1 MKTIGNI
8 IWFLLGGFI
17 SWILWML
24 AGLLVCITIIGIPF
38 GIQCFKIANY
48 VVWPFKKDVIIGKIG
63 AGKVIGDIL
72 WIVIFGWE
80 FALFHAIVGVLFTI
94 TIIGIPFG
102 KQHFKFAQL
111 SLVPFN
117 SKIAKQTGNNSNT

>member
-1 MKTIGNI
+1 MRTIGNI
-8 IWFLLGGFI
+8 IWFILGGFI
-17 SWILWML
+17 SWILWMA

-38 GIQCFKIANY
+38 GIQCFKIASY
-48 VVWPFKKDVIIGKIG
+48 VIWPFKKDVIIGKIG
-63 AGKVIGDIL
+63 AGKIIGDIL

-80 FALFHAIVGVLFTI
+80 FALFHAIIGALFTI

-117 SKIAKQTGNNSNT
+117 SKVTKNNN

>member
-17 SWILWML
+17 AFILWSL

-38 GIQCFKIANY
+38 GMQCFKIAGY
-48 VVWPFKKDVIIGKIG
+48 VIWPFKKDVIIGKVG
-63 AGKVIGDIL
+63 AGRLIGDIL
-72 WIVIFGWE
+72 WILIFGWE
-80 FALFHAIVGVLFTI
+80 FAAFHLIIALLFFI

-102 KQHFKFAQL
+102 KQHVKFAQL
-111 SLVPFN
+111 SIVPFN
-117 SKIAKQTGNNSNT
+117 SKVISQSKNKG

>member
-8 IWFLLGGFI
+8 IWFLLGGLI
-17 SWILWML
+17 SFILWMI
-24 AGLLVCITIIGIPF
+24 AGILLCITIIGIPF
-38 GIQCFKIANY
+38 GIQCIKIAGY
-48 VVWPFKKDVIIGKIG
+48 VIWPFKKDVIIGKVRPG
-63 AGKVIGDIL
+63 RLIGDIL
-72 WIVIFGWE
+72 WILFFGWE
-80 FALFHAIVGVLFTI
+80 FAAFHAILGALFTI

-117 SKIAKQTGNNSNT
+117 SKLINQEQNQKL

>member
-1 MKTIGNI
+1 LKTIGNI

-17 SWILWML
+17 SFILWMV
-24 AGLLVCITIIGIPF
+24 AGIILCVTIIGIPF
-38 GIQCFKIANY
+38 GLQCIKIAGY
-48 VVWPFKKDVIIGKIG
+48 VLWPFKKDVIIGKVG
-63 AGKVIGDIL
+63 AGRLVGDIL

-80 FALFHAIVGVLFTI
+80 FAAFHAILGVLFYI
-94 TIIGIPFG
+94 TILGIPFG

-117 SKIAKQTGNNSNT
+117 SKVIKQQ